1 MSMAARSFTE
11 PETHKVHVT
20 QGEYVV
26 TSDPDIVLTTIL
38 GSCVAGCLRDPVAG
52 VGGMNHFLLPS
63 GHDGAGDGLRYGVQA
78 MELLINGLLQRGAR
92 RERMEA
98 KLFGG
103 GRMLDGLTD
112 VGQQNAAFAEQFMR
126 EEGVRVVGASLRGDH
141 ARRVQFWPV
150 SGRARQ
156 VLIARAEGGVFVRE
170 RAAQRPAPAPESG
183 GLELF

>member
-1 MSMAARSFTE
+1 MSQAARILDDLE
-11 PETHKVHVT
+11 PRKVHVT

-26 TSDPDIVLTTIL
+26 TGDPDMVLTTIL
-38 GSCVAGCLRDPVAG
+38 GSCVAGCLRDPLAG
-52 VGGMNHFLLPS
+52 VGGMNHFLLPD
-63 GHDGAGDGLRYGVQA
+63 GHNGAGDGLRYGVQA

-92 RERMEA
+92 RERLEA

-112 VGQQNAAFAEQFMR
+112 VGQQNAAFAERFMR
-126 EEGVRVVGASLRGDH
+126 EEGIRVVGASLRGEH
-141 ARRVQFWPV
+141 ARRVQYWPV

-156 VLIARAEGGVFVRE
+156 VLIARSDGGVFVSE
-170 RAAQRPAPAPESG
+170 RARRPAPAPESG